1 LRRSTVLFGTSIAS
15 PFFMTAPRQVLP
27 GTTYL
32 ITRRCSQRQF
42 LLRPSN
48 VTNSIFLYV
57 LAIAAKRFGVE
68 VHAFCV
74 MSNHFHLVVTDR
86 AARLP
91 AFGQYLDSLVARAV
105 NASLGRWESFWG
117 PSSYSAV
124 VLTSPDDVLDKVAYV
139 LANPVTAGLVQ
150 RGRDWPGVWSAPHV
164 IGGPAV
170 AATRPAIFFRTDGEM
185 PATAELVVTAPPGFE
200 SPQTFRDRVVDAVA
214 VRESTASASAGAAR
228 RTFLGIAKVVGQ
240 DPAARPTD
248 AEPRRALNPRIAA
261 RDRWKRIEALTR
273 LRAFLDRY
281 RAAWRARRAGDLAAI
296 FPRGTYLMRIA
307 HGVPCAP
314 A

>member
-1 LRRSTVLFGTSIAS
+1 
-15 PFFMTAPRQVLP
+15 MTAPRHVSP

-32 ITRRCSQRQF
+32 VTRRCAQRQF
-42 LLRPSN
+42 LLRPSD

-57 LAIAAKRFGVE
+57 LAVAAKRFGVE

-74 MSNHFHLVVTDR
+74 MSNHFHLVVTDP

-124 VLTSPDDVLDKVAYV
+124 VLTSPDDVLDKMAYV
-139 LANPVTAGLVQ
+139 LANPVSAGLVR
-150 RGRDWPGVWSAPHV
+150 RGREWPGLWSAPHV
-164 IGGPAV
+164 IGGLPV
-170 AATRPAIFFRTDGEM
+170 AANRPTIFFSADGGM
-185 PATAELVVTAPPGFE
+185 PSTAELGVTVPPGFD
-200 SPQTFRDRVVDAVA
+200 SPEAFRDRLADALA
-214 VRESTASASAGAAR
+214 AREASATAAAGAPQR
-228 RTFLGIAKVVGQ
+228 HFLGIARVLAQ
-240 DPAARPTD
+240 SPSARTTD
-248 AEPRRALNPRIAA
+248 AEPRRALSPRIAA
-261 RDRWKRIEALTR
+261 RDRWKRLEALTR

-281 RAAWRARRAGDLAAI
+281 RAAWTARRAGDLAAI
-296 FPRGTYLMRIA
+296 FPSGTYLMRIA